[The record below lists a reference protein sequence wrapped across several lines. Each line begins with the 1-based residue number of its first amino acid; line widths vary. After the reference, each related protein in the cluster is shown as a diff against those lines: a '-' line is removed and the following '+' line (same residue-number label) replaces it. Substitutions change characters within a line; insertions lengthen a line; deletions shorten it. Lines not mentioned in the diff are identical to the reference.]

1 MTEPIIN
8 VEQVLTSEQIESEMV
23 KREFETQK
31 ALDGYAQFFYLY
43 IQRFKEQIKMMSKKQ
58 LITLVITLS
67 GSEVN
72 NEKLKDLKRA
82 ALNLNL
88 KSLVRTVSN
97 VIENPL
103 NVSDIKTFSRDEKKF
118 FDLLETL
125 LAEKYISA
133 IENVKDPKADLTITD
148 IVKHNINAK
157 EFNKRNKLEKDAF
170 ATGNQLLFGKFTMI
184 RFTMLEELDRMSKDI
199 KGDES
204 VREEEKR

>member
-1 MTEPIIN
+1 MSKEIN
-8 VEQVLTSEQIESEMV
+8 ILNPEQIEGEMI
-23 KREFETQK
+23 KRELETQK

-58 LITLVITLS
+58 LITLVVSLS
-67 GSEVN
+67 DSEVN
-72 NEKLKDLKRA
+72 KDEKLKSLKRT

-88 KSLVRTVSN
+88 KSLVRTISN

-103 NVSDIKTFSRDEKKF
+103 NESTIKTFSKDEKKF
-118 FDLLETL
+118 FDLLENL

-133 IENVKDPKADLTITD
+133 IESVKDVKSDLTIQD
-148 IVKHNINAK
+148 VVKHNINAK
-157 EFNKRNKLEKDAF
+157 EFNKRDKLEKDAF

-184 RFTMLEELDRMSKDI
+184 RFTMLEELDKMSVEVKE
-199 KGDES
+199 GEES